1 MNMERTKLTS
11 PEQAASFYR
20 RVADETA
27 RSILDYLIDHPE
39 ERFDGAAL
47 VRHLGLSEHR
57 EVARATYYMGQIAAE
72 LGHDRPWT
80 EGQLGY
86 LMPEEQA
93 NLLRQARESTPAG
106 AAS

>member
-1 MNMERTKLTS
+1 MSMERTRLTTS
-11 PEQAASFYR
+11 EQAESFYR
-20 RVADETA
+20 RVTDETA
-27 RSILDYLIDHPE
+27 RSILDFLIDHPD

-57 EVARATYYMGQIAAE
+57 QVARVTYYMGQIATE

-86 LMPEEQA
+86 LMPAEQA
-93 NLLRQARESTPAG
+93 DLLRQARDTVLAG
-106 AAS
+106 TAS